1 MVKAAFKDKKN
12 FYSKR
17 IFNLRNILTQRYCGA
32 QLGTVLIC
40 GQLGNRI
47 RSNLKVCI
55 CGAVE
60 GWRRSVGPIM

>member
-1 MVKAAFKDKKN
+1 MVKASFKDKEK
-12 FYSKR
+12 FYSR
-17 IFNLRNILTQRYCGA
+17 RVFNLRNILTQRYYEAELGIVLKCGH
-32 QLGTVLIC
+32 
-40 GQLGNRI
+40 LGNRI